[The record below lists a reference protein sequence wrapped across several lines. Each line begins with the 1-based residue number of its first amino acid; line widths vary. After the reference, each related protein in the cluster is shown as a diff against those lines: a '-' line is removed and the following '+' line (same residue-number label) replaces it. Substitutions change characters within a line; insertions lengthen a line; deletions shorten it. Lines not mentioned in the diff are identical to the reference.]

1 MVYLHEL
8 MSGNHRMKGELALEY
23 QSTIWKSG
31 RFDIIEQYTDVPVL
45 FRIQDRLGATNHCIT
60 VIEY

>member
-1 MVYLHEL
+1 
-8 MSGNHRMKGELALEY
+8 MSGHHRMKGELALEY